1 MTIITISREAGS
13 LGDEL
18 AAAVTEKL
26 GYQLIEKSQ
35 ISEALSAHGFI
46 PSDVDKLDEKK
57 PSIWQILSKQKNIFH
72 HFIRAAVYD
81 FAAKDNV
88 VIVGRGAQIILKDIP
103 GTLHTRITA
112 PYDARVHR
120 IMEQM
125 ECEYL
130 NAEQFIRMSDHDSS
144 GYISTYFDAD
154 WEDSTLYDLVIN
166 TRELTLNTVV
176 DLITAAANSLEIRRI
191 PQTSEKL
198 QDLALREKGKAMLVE
213 MGGIEVADLVVES
226 GVATVS
232 GMARSLEAKEECKN
246 AILNI
251 KGISEVNN
259 QINVP
264 PGNYFAG

>member
-1 MTIITISREAGS
+1 
-13 LGDEL
+13 
-18 AAAVTEKL
+18 
-26 GYQLIEKSQ
+26 
-35 ISEALSAHGFI
+35 
-46 PSDVDKLDEKK
+46 
-57 PSIWQILSKQKNIFH
+57 
-72 HFIRAAVYD
+72 
-81 FAAKDNV
+81 
-88 VIVGRGAQIILKDIP
+88 
-103 GTLHTRITA
+103 
-112 PYDARVHR
+112 
-120 IMEQM
+120 MEQM